1 MGEPCLLSRG
11 LVVAVVALWRA
22 PRMITSLLSL
32 HFGYSTKSLWYQKAS
47 PQTFAVVTKK
57 PENGERRSTSRRSE
71 EPPPARALVGSG
83 RVRGCGRAA
92 SMSRASQLSLQGP
105 PALLYLLKKCERN
118 GDICH
123 AYAFYA
129 CDRSGVCYY
138 YVHTV

>member
-47 PQTFAVVTKK
+47 PQTFAVITKK
-57 PENGERRSTSRRSE
+57 SGKRRAAIH
-71 EPPPARALVGSG
+71 EPPMRAPPARALVGSG

-105 PALLYLLKKCERN
+105 PALSIKKC
-118 GDICH
+118 
-123 AYAFYA
+123 
-129 CDRSGVCYY
+129 
-138 YVHTV
+138 